1 LKTHRCHLHHRH
13 EVPPAPDHMQSKGTQ
28 ALKQKTIVR
37 SKSQKEQKSS
47 KAKQLLQQ
55 PSKGKLKSIST
66 AMISV
71 NLKFEK
77 EKWMLNANEL
87 CKAGRFCV
95 ELYNYYILNWKRI
108 DVIVVKYR
116 QSHFLTNNGVF
127 IISLS
132 NLYDMFNLDVL
143 DVSLM
148 RCFVL

>member
-1 LKTHRCHLHHRH
+1 
-13 EVPPAPDHMQSKGTQ
+13 MQSKGTQ
-28 ALKQKTIVR
+28 ALKQKMNVN

-55 PSKGKLKSIST
+55 PSKGKLKLIST
-66 AMISV
+66 AMMSA
-71 NLKFEK
+71 NPKFEK
-77 EKWMLNANEL
+77 GKKMLNANEL

-95 ELYNYYILNWKRI
+95 ELHNYYILNWKKI

-116 QSHFLTNNGVF
+116 QSYFLTDDGVF

-132 NLYDMFNLDVL
+132 DLYDLFNLDAL

-148 RCFVL
+148 RYFAL